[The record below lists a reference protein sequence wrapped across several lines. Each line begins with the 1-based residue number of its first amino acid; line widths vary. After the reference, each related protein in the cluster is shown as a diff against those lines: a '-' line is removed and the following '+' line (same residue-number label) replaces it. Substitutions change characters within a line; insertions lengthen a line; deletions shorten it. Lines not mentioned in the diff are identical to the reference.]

1 MRVLSPIR
9 LGLFVLAVLT
19 SSFALAVPQ
28 IEGRFIELQNTYN
41 KAEWTTISFSQVYDE
56 PPAVFMLS
64 TNQGSNPAI
73 VKIRNV
79 TRTGFEALPLEPS
92 GEDGPHITM
101 GAHYLA
107 IAYGVHEFPNGDI
120 VEVGKMDVGG
130 NTVQASP
137 NSPWFE
143 PGRLSGTDESRY
155 VQVPL
160 VTDFGEQPVFFHS
173 IQTVN
178 NQVDVDGKKP
188 PNTYLLPFL
197 TVAAKYDNVGSN
209 QVPPIPQ
216 LNEAYFI
223 ALEASETFYQ
233 EVTRNE
239 TIAYM
244 ATTEG
249 SARSFFD
256 DNGLE
261 VEWEAFFADPLIQ
274 GWSDGCFRND
284 FKNKYSQTPLVAASK
299 ITRNG
304 QDGGWLRSCGINKNR
319 IGLRV
324 DEDRSLDSERNH
336 TEEEASIIA
345 MTSEFVFSGDLPSC
359 DVAFP
364 GALATFN
371 GSTVYLG
378 SNSRIFDENDGVL
391 TTIDVISDV
400 NKGDPSFPKCGE
412 NAVEC
417 FPSNVDA
424 LSASQVRAIPTISI
438 NDSGPELTAGDLA
451 GDYFFSRQ
459 AVVMAAGSYT
469 VKAPTRIYVSDPGNN
484 AGGLSTVFSMI
495 NTSITIEDG
504 AYLAIY
510 VDGDVVIDGTN
521 PQAVIIAT
529 GNISF
534 VNVTGETIS
543 GRFTAGGGVT
553 ANAAISVLAGS
564 VPNNIP
570 GICGRD
576 VIEVL
581 NHYRFEMADKLGSS
595 CAAKEVTLKA
605 CADVNCDLLY
615 SQEATVNLLP
625 TAGNDY
631 LWTPD
636 DKVTFVGQTSLT
648 IESLRG
654 KDPTLATS
662 GETPSSQLRCFIG
675 GKEVSLNS
683 CKIDFKSDGLVFAN
697 ITDGNETIVT
707 QLSGKPSDTGF
718 NAKTYAIEA
727 CGNTDL
733 LRNKTVDVDLNYNCA
748 SSSNCTQ
755 TLVFSN
761 NNTDVELGL
770 SPSTVPLAFDND
782 SKAIFTVQYP
792 DAGEISLS
800 AELTNRS
807 SVAGSSNTFIVR
819 PFGIAVDVLDDTG
832 TSTNVNATASN
843 ADGSLLKLTGQDFVV
858 GLRTVQWV
866 AGEDSNSDGVP
877 DNFTSLLNNTTA
889 EHFSGT
895 VVLSPTSQLPASGV
909 TGTLA
914 GDNSI
919 VFNDEG
925 RVNATINYDEV
936 GIISIGA
943 SSSYLASSTVL
954 GQMNNVGRFAP
965 SNFTLSGSVDPA
977 CNVGDAFTYFGEPL
991 DSVSYTLQAVNQNG
1005 DIASNYFGGFD
1016 KLNPNNMQL
1025 EHNGNTYNRLVNV
1038 DSVTWPQ
1045 SGTTGLIN
1053 FTDNDIVFSRQSDV
1067 NLDGAYMGASI
1078 VLALDSSHLEGATF
1092 NGSNCTAPCLAF
1104 VESDLDFAY
1113 GRATL
1118 TNNYGSVD
1126 ESLLLPMTTQYWDGS
1141 DWRINT
1147 ADSCTI
1153 FDSNDIDESTGQLVS
1168 SQTGNTLSQGA
1179 YLGREGMRL
1188 SSPNGEGNFSI
1199 TYDVPAWLRWDWS
1212 QNGAAD
1218 ESPSATLTFG
1228 VYRGNDDIIY
1238 KRERIGND

>member
-1 MRVLSPIR
+1 MRFITPVQLIVFVVAVFVSRI
-9 LGLFVLAVLT
+9 LF
-19 SSFALAVPQ
+19 AVPQ

-41 KAEWTTISFSQVYDE
+41 KPEWTTISFSQVYDE

-101 GAHYLA
+101 GGHYLA

-137 NSPWFE
+137 SSPWFGT
-143 PGRLSGTDESRY
+143 GRLSGTDESRY

-160 VTDFGEQPVFFHS
+160 ITDFGERPVFFHS

-178 NQVDVDGKKP
+178 NQVDVNGKKP

-209 QVPPIPQ
+209 LVPPVPQ

-233 EVTRNE
+233 PVTRNE

-244 ATTEG
+244 ATTAG
-249 SARSFFD
+249 SGRSFFD
-256 DNGLE
+256 DNG
-261 VEWEAFFADPLIQ
+261 VQVDWEAHFAETLIQ
-274 GWSDGCFRND
+274 GWDDGCFRND

-299 ITRNG
+299 VSRNG
-304 QDGGWLRSCGINKNR
+304 SDGGWLRSCGINKNR

-336 TEEEASIIA
+336 AEEEASIIA

-391 TTIDVISDV
+391 TTIDVLSDV

-424 LSASQVRAIPTISI
+424 LSASQARAIPTISI
-438 NDSGPELTAGDLA
+438 DDSGPELAAGDLA

-459 AVVMAAGSYT
+459 AVTMAAGAYT
-469 VKAPTRIYVSDPGNN
+469 VKAPTRIYVADPGDN
-484 AGGLSTVFSMI
+484 AGGVSTIFSMI
-495 NTSITIEDG
+495 NASITVEDG
-504 AYLAIY
+504 AYLAVY
-510 VDGDVVIDGTN
+510 VDGDVVVDGSN
-521 PQAVIIAT
+521 PNAIIIAT

-534 VNVTGETIS
+534 VNVSGETIS

-553 ANAAISVLAGS
+553 ANAAVSVLANE

-581 NHYRFEMADKLGSS
+581 NHYRFEMADNLGSS

-615 SQEATVNLLP
+615 SQETTVNLLP
-625 TAGNDY
+625 NTGKDY
-631 LWTPD
+631 AWSPSD
-636 DKVTFVGQTSLT
+636 SVNFIGQTSLT

-675 GKEVSLNS
+675 GQEVALGKCN
-683 CKIDFKSDGLVFAN
+683 IDFKADGLVFSN
-697 ITDGNETIVT
+697 ISDGNETIVT
-707 QLSGKPSDTGF
+707 QLSGKPSDSGF
-718 NAKTYAIEA
+718 KAKTYAIEA

-733 LRNKTVDVDLNYNCA
+733 LRNQTVDVELNYNCA
-748 SSSNCTQ
+748 SSSNCSNS
-755 TLVFSN
+755 LVFSN
-761 NNTDVELGL
+761 NNNDTEIGL
-770 SPSTVPLAFDND
+770 SATTVPVYFDDD
-782 SKAIFTVQYP
+782 SKAVFSVQYP
-792 DAGEISLS
+792 DAGEISLT
-800 AELTNRS
+800 AELSDRS
-807 SVAGSSNTFIVR
+807 SIAGSSNIFKVR
-819 PFGIAVDVLDDTG
+819 PFGIAVEVLDDTG
-832 TSTNVNATASN
+832 TNTNPNATAAN
-843 ADGSLLKLTGQDFVV
+843 ANGTLLKLTGQDFVV

-866 AGEDSNSDGVP
+866 AGEDDNSDGVP
-877 DNFTSLLNNTTA
+877 DDFTSLLNNNTA
-889 EHFSGT
+889 EHYSGT
-895 VVLSPTSQLPASGV
+895 VELSPATLLPASGV
-909 TGTLA
+909 TGTLS
-914 GDNSI
+914 GGTSV
-919 VFNDEG
+919 VFADEG
-925 RVNATINYDEV
+925 KVNTTVDYDEV
-936 GIISIGA
+936 GVISINA
-943 SSSYLASSTVL
+943 SSNYLSSTTVQ
-954 GQMNNVGRFAP
+954 GQMSNVGRFAP
-965 SNFTLSGSVDPA
+965 SNFTLSGDVTPA
-977 CNVGDAFTYFGEPL
+977 CDVTSAFTYFDEPL
-991 DSVSYTLQAVNQNG
+991 DSVSYTLQAINHNG
-1005 DIASNYFGGFD
+1005 GRTVNYFGGFD
-1016 KLNPNNMQL
+1016 KLNANNMQM
-1025 EHNGNTYNRLVNV
+1025 EHSGSVYNRLVNV
-1038 DSVTWPQ
+1038 DSVMWPQ
-1045 SGTTGLIN
+1045 SGVTGRID
-1053 FTDNDIVFSRQSDV
+1053 FTDTDIAVSRLADAS
-1067 NLDGAYMGASI
+1067 LDGAYMGASLI
-1078 VLALDSSHLEGATF
+1078 LELDSAQLEGATF
-1092 NGSNCTAPCLAF
+1092 NGSYCTPPCLAF
-1104 VESDLDFAY
+1104 IESSLNFAY

-1126 ESLLLPMTTQYWDGS
+1126 ESLLLPMTTQYWDGN
-1141 DWRINT
+1141 DWRINM
-1147 ADSCTI
+1147 ADSCST
-1153 FDSNDIDESTGQLVS
+1153 FDHNDIDESTGQLVS
-1168 SQTGNTLSQGA
+1168 SQTGSTLLQGA
-1179 YLGREGMRL
+1179 YAGREGMRL
-1188 SSPNGEGNFSI
+1188 SSPNGEGNFSV
-1199 TYDVPAWLRWDWS
+1199 TYEVPEWLRWDWD
-1212 QNGAAD
+1212 QDGNAD
-1218 ESPSATLTFG
+1218 ESPSATVTFG

-1238 KRERIGND
+1238 KRERVGND